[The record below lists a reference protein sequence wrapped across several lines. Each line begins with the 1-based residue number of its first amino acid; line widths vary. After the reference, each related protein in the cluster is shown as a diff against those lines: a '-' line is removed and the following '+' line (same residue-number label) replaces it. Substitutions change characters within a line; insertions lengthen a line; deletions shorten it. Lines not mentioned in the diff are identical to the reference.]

1 VLYQLPNGKVISMSL
16 EQYLQLDHEEIQF
29 LISLDC
35 GSIIHNPFS
44 GSSINRS
51 QRYYDPDLDEV
62 VDDDED
68 IESFEDII
76 VDDIDLLEDIDP
88 LE

>member
-1 VLYQLPNGKVISMSL
+1 VLYQLPNGKVISMSI
-16 EQYLQLDHEEIQF
+16 EQYLQLEHEEIQL

-35 GSIIHNPFS
+35 GASIHNPFC
-44 GSSINRS
+44 SSAINKS

-62 VDDDED
+62 VDDNED